1 MKLTDIFILEKDN
14 KDFYDNISMAYY
26 ILIYD
31 NTAYENL
38 DKKNIII
45 AKKLRI
51 NILNIINF
59 IIKLN
64 ILIKVRYKDLNKLIE
79 YFYVDFINYDFSLT
93 EINYIY
99 HLDNKLYDIYV
110 EYFKFYALI
119 LKNFDIFYKSVIKV
133 FYELKTDQI
142 ELSNS
147 SLSLESSL
155 EDPEIY
161 KIKNSFIYDKY
172 RILNNKEIELKLRG
186 NFMTYKDKK
195 ILIEEIN
202 NLKELIKEHD
212 GENTLD
218 YEDRMMLINELIELI
233 KTVKN
238 QNQTIKI
245 RKISKYLILKKIN
258 LIELDVYLNMK
269 EKYNKYILETF
280 NIYDLNTYDNLI
292 NTIKIK
298 IQNKDIFSDKKLL
311 LLKKIF
317 SKYKMEDKEFI
328 KEFIFDY
335 RYIYINNNYE
345 LYYLVDIEQY
355 NYIINILKDSNL
367 KNKLI
372 LINKIKSIEEK
383 FDDFNNLTNKL
394 ADEIDNK
401 YKIIDKF
408 TIESELFTE
417 NSNKK
422 IKLYSYFYDMISNKV
437 EKKDYKKKI
446 IESKIFNF
454 KKINEKFNE
463 ICLHFEI
470 NFDNVE
476 IIDYKSLNVY
486 LDNVY
491 IYYIYV
497 LRIKELYKFL
507 LLLKNKEDL
516 NSIYNI
522 IKILKKLLNI
532 IKEFDNEY
540 ISNILK
546 KNLNEIYGNIEKQK
560 YKEYFI
566 YENINDFIIK
576 LDNFLI
582 TIY

>member
-1 MKLTDIFILEKDN
+1 
-14 KDFYDNISMAYY
+14 
-26 ILIYD
+26 
-31 NTAYENL
+31 
-38 DKKNIII
+38 
-45 AKKLRI
+45 
-51 NILNIINF
+51 
-59 IIKLN
+59 
-64 ILIKVRYKDLNKLIE
+64 
-79 YFYVDFINYDFSLT
+79 
-93 EINYIY
+93 
-99 HLDNKLYDIYV
+99 
-110 EYFKFYALI
+110 
-119 LKNFDIFYKSVIKV
+119 
-133 FYELKTDQI
+133 
-142 ELSNS
+142 
-147 SLSLESSL
+147 
-155 EDPEIY
+155 
-161 KIKNSFIYDKY
+161 
-172 RILNNKEIELKLRG
+172 
-186 NFMTYKDKK
+186 
-195 ILIEEIN
+195 
-202 NLKELIKEHD
+202 
-212 GENTLD
+212 
-218 YEDRMMLINELIELI
+218 
-233 KTVKN
+233 
-238 QNQTIKI
+238 
-245 RKISKYLILKKIN
+245 
-258 LIELDVYLNMK
+258 
-269 EKYNKYILETF
+269 
-280 NIYDLNTYDNLI
+280 
-292 NTIKIK
+292 
-298 IQNKDIFSDKKLL
+298 
-311 LLKKIF
+311 
-317 SKYKMEDKEFI
+317 
-328 KEFIFDY
+328 
-335 RYIYINNNYE
+335 
-345 LYYLVDIEQY
+345 
-355 NYIINILKDSNL
+355 
-367 KNKLI
+367 
-372 LINKIKSIEEK
+372 
-383 FDDFNNLTNKL
+383 LTNKL

-422 IKLYSYFYDMISNKV
+422 IKLYSYFYDMISNKI

-540 ISNILK
+540 ISNNLK